1 MENAKTKI
9 ELRSEEF
16 QEIVQQSP
24 RWMIRSGISL
34 VFGFLILLLAGSYF
48 FRYPD
53 VIKTNIVISAQNS
66 IVQNDTLVKSGQQIP
81 SMEQIQIIGKV
92 NLPAK
97 EVRKVAV
104 GQKVNIRLEDYP
116 SQEYGFI
123 KGRIIHIASAPEN
136 GNYLIE
142 VEMQKNLTTSY
153 DIPIKF
159 SQEMKGSA
167 EIITEDLRLIQRFI
181 NPVKSLL
188 NRRNSHSE

>member
-1 MENAKTKI
+1 MDNAKTKI

-16 QEIVQQSP
+16 QEIVAQSP

-34 VFGFLILLLAGSYF
+34 IFGFLILLLAGSYF

-53 VIKTNIVISAQNS
+53 VIETNIVLSADNAL
-66 IVQNDTLVKSGQQIP
+66 IRNDSLSAPDQQIP
-81 SMEQIQIIGKV
+81 SGKQSHIIGKV

-97 EVRKVAV
+97 EVRNVAV

-116 SQEYGFI
+116 SQEFGFI
-123 KGRIIHIASAPEN
+123 KGQIIHIASAPEN
-136 GNYLIE
+136 GNFLIE
-142 VEMQKNLTTSY
+142 IEIPQNLTTSY

-159 SQEMKGSA
+159 SQDMKGSA

-188 NRRNSHSE
+188 NRRNSHPE